1 MKEELYNTLKEAI
14 IEIKKQHNDP
24 DYRVKDH
31 WGDTTTSRYRNGED
45 EIYIEDLGDQYIFD
59 YDYDFLG
66 YLVAFIYW
74 ENDTDSVNIE
84 VTILYDLYD
93 DFSVIY
99 DTAEWSVE
107 EMLKDANEKLGEYIK
122 NYEPQ
127 EFLDKN
133 DWERFE
139 IIRREREEEYKKS
152 FE

>member
-24 DYRVKDH
+24 DYRVEDH

-45 EIYIEDLGDQYIFD
+45 EIFHFIMDKDIFD

-66 YLVAFIYW
+66 YLVANIYW
-74 ENDTDSVNIE
+74 EDDTDSVNIE
-84 VTILYDLYD
+84 VTIDWDLYD
-93 DFSVIY
+93 DFKVIY

-107 EMLKDANEKLGEYIK
+107 EILKDANDKLGEYIK

-127 EFLDKN
+127 EFLDKD
-133 DWERFE
+133 DWERYE
-139 IIRREREEEYKKS
+139 IIRREMHKGE
-152 FE
+152 

>member
-1 MKEELYNTLKEAI
+1 MKEELYNTLKKAI
-14 IEIKKQHNDP
+14 IVIKKQHNDP
-24 DYRVKDH
+24 DYRVEDH
-31 WGDTTTSRYRNGED
+31 WWEENTTTSRYRNGRNGED
-45 EIYIEDLGDQYIFD
+45 EIFEYIMDKDIFN

-84 VTILYDLYD
+84 VTINWNLYD

-107 EMLKDANEKLGEYIK
+107 EMLKDANDKLGEYIK

-139 IIRREREEEYKKS
+139 IIRREMHKGE
-152 FE
+152 